1 MLSRAR
7 TAPALLAAVMLFCS
21 AAAAQASDT
30 WSPQSFTL
38 SNGLQAVV
46 LPDHRA
52 PVVTHMLWY
61 RVGSADEAAGTGRC
75 VWHPTTTFTGA
86 TFRMRRRIVKL
97 IGRFSISCDDI
108 KEHSEQV
115 VTFCP
120 PSDLVRF
127 VSSLKSLAA
136 VRPPANSR
144 ASRKVFQ
151 SQQNLHALKF
161 LV

>member
-1 MLSRAR
+1 
-7 TAPALLAAVMLFCS
+7 
-21 AAAAQASDT
+21 
-30 WSPQSFTL
+30 
-38 SNGLQAVV
+38 
-46 LPDHRA
+46 
-52 PVVTHMLWY
+52 
-61 RVGSADEAAGTGRC
+61 
-75 VWHPTTTFTGA
+75 
-86 TFRMRRRIVKL
+86 MRRRIVKL

-151 SQQNLHALKF
+151 SQKNLHALKF